1 MRVLWLALMLAAAT
15 LVFGAWTSVN
25 AAGSPTCTA
34 RDKASK
40 TLVHRGGYAIA
51 CGPGAATVSV
61 KGTTYRIKGSTCFLR
76 ARADIARLWFGATKW
91 DNPRRPARDSL
102 SLVLLRRQGQPGVAT
117 VADGQLT
124 LVTSA
129 GKLLSGTPFGIAHLH
144 LGLKRGTFTIFE
156 HVRNGQTAR
165 RFTGNWNCG

>member
-1 MRVLWLALMLAAAT
+1 M
-15 LVFGAWTSVN
+15 
-25 AAGSPTCTA
+25 
-34 RDKASK
+34 
-40 TLVHRGGYAIA
+40 
-51 CGPGAATVSV
+51 SV
-61 KGTTYRIKGSTCFLR
+61 KGTTYRIKGSRCFLR

-129 GKLLSGTPFGIAHLH
+129 GTLLSGTPFGIAHLH

>member
-25 AAGSPTCTA
+25 EAGPPTCTA

-40 TLVHRGGYAIA
+40 TLVHRGGYALA
-51 CGPGAATVSV
+51 CGPGSATVIV
-61 KGTTYRIKGSTCFLR
+61 KRTTYRIKGSRCFQG
-76 ARADIARLWFGATKW
+76 ADGARLYFGAVKW
-91 DNPRRPARDSL
+91 DNPRLPARDSL
-102 SLVLLRRQGQPGVAT
+102 QLVLLRRQGQPGVAT

-124 LVTSA
+124 LVTRA
-129 GKLLSGTPFGIAHLH
+129 GTVLSGTPFGKAHLH
-144 LGLKRGTFTIFE
+144 LGLKRGTFTVFE